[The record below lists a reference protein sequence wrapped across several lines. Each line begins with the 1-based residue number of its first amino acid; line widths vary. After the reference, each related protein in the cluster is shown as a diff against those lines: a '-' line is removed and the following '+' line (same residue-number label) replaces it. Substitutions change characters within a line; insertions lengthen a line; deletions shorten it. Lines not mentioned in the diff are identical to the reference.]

1 MPIDIDGIT
10 YVSSTRENYYTRLIF
25 ENYFEH
31 VGMNY
36 VVVRTQHSWIAD
48 KLDIGRA
55 PAVLLSMSNFKF
67 VTSFGLLIKN
77 YICTRGV
84 YF

>member
-1 MPIDIDGIT
+1 MVLQQIIFQGAQLLCVCSKIVPIDIDGIT

-55 PAVLLSMSNFKF
+55 PAV
-67 VTSFGLLIKN
+67 
-77 YICTRGV
+77 
-84 YF
+84 